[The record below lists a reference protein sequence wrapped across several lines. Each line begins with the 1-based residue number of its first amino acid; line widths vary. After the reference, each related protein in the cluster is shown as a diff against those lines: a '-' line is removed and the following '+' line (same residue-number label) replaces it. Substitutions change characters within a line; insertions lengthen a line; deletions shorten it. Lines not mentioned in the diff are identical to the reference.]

1 MAGEGA
7 ESVAAVVVNY
17 RQEPFLGRLMTSLL
31 EQTLLPSTVVLVHSR
46 PSPFEAPP
54 GVISITCSANRGY
67 AAALNRGILRAMEAG
82 AASFLALNAD
92 SFLDRRCIELLA
104 SAPGDIVQ
112 PLILLAGK
120 PGRIN
125 AAGLAPTRFGFAYCM
140 KYMRHASAAGL
151 SAVPVPAA
159 SGAAMLV
166 RRRVFE
172 RAGPFDEGF
181 FMYLED
187 VEFCLRARR
196 MGFETF
202 LEPKARAWHHYRWGL
217 SASKAA
223 SLWRNARIVRGR
235 FTREELTWRPRSRP

>member
-1 MAGEGA
+1 MAGEAG

-17 RQEPFLGRLMTSLL
+17 RQEPFLGRLMDSL
-31 EQTLLPSTVVLVHSR
+31 EGQTLLPSAVVLVHSR
-46 PSPFEAPP
+46 PSSFEAPP

-67 AAALNRGILRAMEAG
+67 AAALNRGILRAMEEG
-82 AASFLALNAD
+82 ATSFLALNAD
-92 SFLDRRCIELLA
+92 SFLDRRCVEFLA

-112 PLILLAGK
+112 PLILLAER

-125 AAGLAPTRFGFAYCM
+125 AAGLAPTRLGLAYCM
-140 KYMRHASAAGL
+140 KYMRREGSAGL
-151 SAVPVPAA
+151 AAVPVPAA

-172 RAGPFDEGF
+172 RVGPLEEGF

-187 VEFCLRARR
+187 VEFCLRARS

-202 LEPKARAWHHYRWGL
+202 LEPKARVWHHYRWNL
-217 SASKAA
+217 SFSKVA
-223 SLWRNARIVRGR
+223 SLWRNARIVRNR